1 MLRDPLDA
9 RTETVPNAQNDS
21 AIIAFMEGKVKKKFE
36 VPGGCG
42 TEELTRIDDL
52 LRMVRRLPNA
62 DIKKAVKKAK
72 EKRSQDIFR

>member
-21 AIIAFMEGKVKKKFE
+21 AIIAFMEGKIKKKFE
-36 VPGGCG
+36 VPGGCS

-52 LRMVRRLPNA
+52 LPMVRRLPNA
-62 DIKKAVKKAK
+62 DIKKAAKKGK
-72 EKRSQDIFR
+72 EKRS